1 MPTIRRAAA
10 LAGTAALVLG
20 LAACSTPSPDAGSGS
35 GSEGS
40 TEPVRFGVALPQ
52 TGDQAQYGE
61 YFEQGFELALAQINE
76 AGGVDG
82 RDVELVYEDTQAD
95 PAQAPAVAQKFVDDA
110 SILAVLGDFGTPAT
124 AAASPIYQAAGLT
137 QFAFSASASTVTD
150 PGDFIFATWVS
161 QEYEAPRLAAF
172 AAEQGST
179 AAVFYHDTDW
189 GLNTHGFF
197 SEGAEDA
204 GLEEVYA
211 TGYNPESTDFRPLL
225 LAAQAENPEVIVL
238 ISYAADGALIT
249 AQARELGIDVPIV
262 GISSIY
268 NQQFIE
274 LAGDAAEGVQTLSYF
289 TPENP
294 DEAVQQFIT
303 DFAAEYDVETP
314 SDYAIRAYDALN
326 IVATAAAAAADEGE
340 LDRQS
345 LRDALVT
352 GEDFATILYG
362 PITFADNR
370 RIVDADQYALVIEDG
385 AFVLAE

>member
-1 MPTIRRAAA
+1 MPSHRHRIAAGLGA
-10 LAGTAALVLG
+10 ITLAVS
-20 LAACSTPSPDAGSGS
+20 LAACSTPDAPGAS
-35 GSEGS
+35 SEGNAD
-40 TEPVRFGVALPQ
+40 PVRIGVALPQ

-61 YFEQGFELALAQINE
+61 YFEQGLDLAVEQLNAS
-76 AGGVDG
+76 GGIDG
-82 RDVELVYEDTQAD
+82 RDVELVLEDTQAD

-124 AAASPIYQAAGLT
+124 AAASPILQSAGLV

-150 PGDFIFATWVS
+150 PGDYIFATWVS

-172 AAEQGST
+172 AAEQGSK

-197 SEGAEDA
+197 SDGAADA
-204 GLEEVYA
+204 GLEEVYQ

-225 LAAQAENPEVIVL
+225 LSAQAANPEVIVL
-238 ISYAADGALIT
+238 ISYAADGALIA
-249 AQARELGIDVPIV
+249 AQARELGIEVPIV

-294 DEAVQQFIT
+294 DETVQTFIA
-303 DFAAEYDVETP
+303 DFAKAYDVETP
-314 SDYAIRAYDALN
+314 SDYAIRAYDALR
-326 IVATAAAAAADEGE
+326 VVAAAASEAAEGGD
-340 LDRQS
+340 LTRSS
-345 LRDALVT
+345 LRDALAAGTDLPTV
-352 GEDFATILYG
+352 LYG
-362 PITFADNR
+362 PITFSDNR
-370 RIVDADQYALVIEDG
+370 RVTDAEQYALVIRDG
-385 AFVLAE
+385 AFVLRD

>member
-1 MPTIRRAAA
+1 MSSPRRILA
-10 LAGTAALVLG
+10 LAGATALALS
-20 LAACSTPSPDAGSGS
+20 LAACSTPAD
-35 GSEGS
+35 EGNGDGAPT
-40 TEPVRFGVALPQ
+40 TEPVRFGIALPQ

-61 YFEQGFELALAQINE
+61 YFEQGFELALSEIND
-76 AGGVDG
+76 AGGIDG
-82 RDVELVYEDTQAD
+82 RAVELVYEDTQAD

-124 AAASPIYQAAGLT
+124 AAASTIYQNAGLT

-161 QEYEAPRLAAF
+161 QEYEAPRLAEF
-172 AAEQGST
+172 AAEQGT
-179 AAVFYHDTDW
+179 KAAVFYHDTDW

-197 SEGAEDA
+197 SEGAETA

-225 LAAQAENPEVIVL
+225 LAAAATNPEVIVL

-249 AQARELGIDVPIV
+249 AQARELGIEVPIV

-274 LAGDAAEGVQTLSYF
+274 LAGEAAEGVQTLSYF
-289 TPENP
+289 TPANP
-294 DEAVQQFIT
+294 DPAVQTFIE
-303 DFAAEYDVETP
+303 DFAAAYDVATP

-326 IVATAAAAAADEGE
+326 IVAAAASDAAEGGE
-340 LDRQS
+340 LTRAS
-345 LRDALVT
+345 LRDALAEGT
-352 GEDFATILYG
+352 DFSTILYG

-370 RIVDADQYALVIEDG
+370 RVVDAEQYALVIRDG
-385 AFVLAE
+385 AFVLAD

>member
-1 MPTIRRAAA
+1 MPSPRRGIA
-10 LAGTAALVLG
+10 LAGAAALVLA
-20 LAACSTPSPDAGSGS
+20 LSACSTPSGDAGGD
-35 GSEGS
+35 
-40 TEPVRFGVALPQ
+40 TAAEPVVFGVALPQ

-61 YFEQGFELALAQINE
+61 YFEQGFELALAQLND
-76 AGGVDG
+76 AGGIDG
-82 RDVELVYEDTQAD
+82 RQVELVYEDTQAD

-110 SILAVLGDFGTPAT
+110 SVLAVLGDFGTPAT
-124 AAASPIYQAAGLT
+124 AAASPIYQDAGLV

-150 PGDFIFATWVS
+150 PGDYVFATWVS
-161 QEYEAPRLAAF
+161 QEYEAPRLAEF
-172 AAEQGST
+172 AAEQGDT

-197 SEGAEDA
+197 SEGAEEA

-211 TGYNPESTDFRPLL
+211 TGYNPETTDYRPLL
-225 LAAQAENPEVIVL
+225 LAAQAEDPEVIVL

-249 AQARELGIDVPIV
+249 AQARELGIEAPIV

-294 DEAVQQFIT
+294 DETVQQFIA

-326 IVATAAAAAADEGE
+326 IVADAATAASESGDLTRE
-340 LDRQS
+340 S
-345 LRDALVT
+345 LRDALAA
-352 GEDFATILYG
+352 GEDVPTILYG
-362 PITFADNR
+362 PITFSDNR
-370 RIVDADQYALVIEDG
+370 RVTDAEQFALVIRDG

>member
-1 MPTIRRAAA
+1 MSSFRRTTALVGAAA
-10 LAGTAALVLG
+10 LVIG
-20 LAACSTPSPDAGSGS
+20 LSACSTTPADESDDA
-35 GSEGS
+35 S
-40 TEPVRFGVALPQ
+40 TQPVRFGVALPQ

-61 YFEQGFELALAQINE
+61 YFEQGFELALAQLND
-76 AGGVDG
+76 AGGIDG
-82 RDVELVYEDTQAD
+82 RPVELVYEDTQAD

-124 AAASPIYQAAGLT
+124 AAASTIYQDAGLP

-161 QEYEAPRLAAF
+161 QEYEAPRLADF
-172 AAEQGST
+172 AAEQGDS

-197 SEGAEDA
+197 SDGAEKA

-211 TGYNPESTDFRPLL
+211 TGYNPETTDYRPLL
-225 LAAQAENPEVIVL
+225 LAAQATDPEVIVL

-249 AQARELGIDVPIV
+249 AQARELGIEVPIV

-294 DEAVQQFIT
+294 DEAVQQFIA

-314 SDYAIRAYDALN
+314 SDYAIRAFDALN
-326 IVATAAAAAADEGE
+326 IVAEAAAAASESSD
-340 LDRQS
+340 LSRQG
-345 LRDALVT
+345 LRDALAD
-352 GEDFATILYG
+352 GKDFATVLYG

-370 RIVDADQYALVIEDG
+370 RIVDAEQYALVISDG
-385 AFVLAE
+385 AFVLAD

>member
-1 MPTIRRAAA
+1 MKRYWFAA
-10 LAGTAALVLG
+10 GLV
-20 LAACSTPSPDAGSGS
+20 T
-35 GSEGS
+35 
-40 TEPVRFGVALPQ
+40 
-52 TGDQAQYGE
+52 
-61 YFEQGFELALAQINE
+61 
-76 AGGVDG
+76 
-82 RDVELVYEDTQAD
+82 
-95 PAQAPAVAQKFVDDA
+95 AVAAFSGCATDDE
-110 SILAVLGDFGTPAT
+110 SILAVLGDFGSPAT
-124 AAASPIYQAAGLT
+124 AAGSPIYQDAGLV

-150 PGDFIFATWVS
+150 PGDYVFATWVS

-197 SEGAEDA
+197 AEGAEEA
-204 GLEEVYA
+204 GLEEEYSTA
-211 TGYNPESTDFRPLL
+211 YNPESTDYRPLL
-225 LAAQAENPEVIVL
+225 LTAQAENPEVIVL

-294 DEAVQQFIT
+294 DEDVQQFIA
-303 DFAAEYDVETP
+303 DFEAEYDVETP

-326 IVATAAAAAADEGE
+326 IVAAAAGETDELTRE
-340 LDRQS
+340 S
-345 LRDALVT
+345 LRDALAT
-352 GEDFATILYG
+352 GEDFPTILYG
-362 PITFADNR
+362 PITFSENR
-370 RIVDADQYALVIEDG
+370 RVVDADQYALVVRDG
-385 AFVLAE
+385 AFELVE

>member
-1 MPTIRRAAA
+1 MSSFRRGTTIAAAAA
-10 LAGTAALVLG
+10 LVFG
-20 LAACSTPSPDAGSGS
+20 LTACSTPAAETGAAVD
-35 GSEGS
+35 E
-40 TEPVRFGVALPQ
+40 EPVRLGIALPQ

-61 YFEQGFELALAQINE
+61 YFEQGFELALAQLNE
-76 AGGVDG
+76 AGGIDG
-82 RDVELVYEDTQAD
+82 RQVELVYEDTQAD
-95 PAQAPAVAQKFVDDA
+95 PAQAPAVAQKFVDDE
-110 SILAVLGDFGTPAT
+110 SILAVLGDFGSPAT
-124 AAASPIYQAAGLT
+124 AAGSPIYQDAGLV

-150 PGDFIFATWVS
+150 PGDYVFATWVS
-161 QEYEAPRLAAF
+161 QEYEAPRLAEF

-197 SEGAEDA
+197 AEGAEEA
-204 GLEEVYA
+204 GLEEVYSTA
-211 TGYNPESTDFRPLL
+211 YDPASTDYRPLL
-225 LAAQAENPEVIVL
+225 LTAQAENPEVIVL

-294 DEAVQQFIT
+294 DEDVQQFIA

-326 IVATAAAAAADEGE
+326 IVAAAANATGDLTRE
-340 LDRQS
+340 S
-345 LRDALVT
+345 LRDALAT
-352 GEDFATILYG
+352 GEDFPTILYG
-362 PITFADNR
+362 PITFSENR
-370 RIVDADQYALVIEDG
+370 RVVDAVQYPLVVVDG
-385 AFVLAE
+385 AFELVE

>member
-1 MPTIRRAAA
+1 MSSPRRAIA
-10 LAGTAALVLG
+10 LAGVTALALA
-20 LAACSTPSPDAGSGS
+20 LAACSTTSNDAGDDGASA
-35 GSEGS
+35 
-40 TEPVRFGVALPQ
+40 EPVRFGVALPQ

-61 YFEQGFELALAQINE
+61 YFEQGFELALAQIND
-76 AGGVDG
+76 AGGIDG
-82 RDVELVYEDTQAD
+82 RTVELVYEDTQAD

-124 AAASPIYQAAGLT
+124 AAASPIYQSAGLT

-150 PGDFIFATWVS
+150 PGDYVFATWVS
-161 QEYEAPRLAAF
+161 QEYEAPRLAEF

-197 SEGAEDA
+197 SEGAEEA

-225 LAAQAENPEVIVL
+225 LAAAATDPEVIVL

-249 AQARELGIDVPIV
+249 AQARELGIEVPIV

-289 TPENP
+289 TPANP
-294 DEAVQQFIT
+294 DETVQQFIS

-326 IVATAAAAAADEGE
+326 IVAAAATDAAEAGE
-340 LDRQS
+340 LTRES
-345 LRDALVT
+345 LRDALAA
-352 GEDFATILYG
+352 GEDFPTILYG
-362 PITFADNR
+362 PITFAENR
-370 RIVDADQYALVIEDG
+370 RVVDADQYALVIRDG
-385 AFVLAE
+385 AFELAD

>member
-1 MPTIRRAAA
+1 MSSFHR
-10 LAGTAALVLG
+10 TAALGVVAVLALG
-20 LAACSTPSPDAGSGS
+20 LAACSTGGETP
-35 GSEGS
+35 EGQAA
-40 TEPVRFGVALPQ
+40 EPVTFGVALPQ

-61 YFEQGFELALAQINE
+61 YFEQGFELALSELND
-76 AGGVDG
+76 AGGIDG
-82 RDVELVYEDTQAD
+82 RPVELVYEDTQAD
-95 PAQAPAVAQKFVDDA
+95 PAQAPAVAQKFVDDE
-110 SILAVLGDFGTPAT
+110 SILAVLGDFGTPAS
-124 AAASPIYQAAGLT
+124 AAASPIYQAAGLV

-161 QEYEAPRLAAF
+161 QEYEAPRLAEF

-189 GLNTHGFF
+189 GVNTHGFF
-197 SEGAEDA
+197 SEGAEEA
-204 GLEEVYA
+204 GLDEVYT
-211 TGYNPESTDFRPLL
+211 TGYNPEGTDFRPLL
-225 LAAQAENPEVIVL
+225 LAASDADPEVIVL
-238 ISYAADGALIT
+238 ISYAADGALI
-249 AQARELGIDVPIV
+249 ASQARELGIDVPIV

-314 SDYAIRAYDALN
+314 SDYAIRAYDAFN
-326 IVATAAAAAADEGE
+326 VVAAAATDAAEAGE
-340 LDRQS
+340 LTRQS
-345 LRDALVT
+345 LRDALDE
-352 GEDFATILYG
+352 GEDFPTILYG

-370 RIVDADQYALVIEDG
+370 RIVDADQYPLVIRDG
-385 AFVLAE
+385 AFQLAD

>member
-1 MPTIRRAAA
+1 MSSHRRAIA
-10 LAGTAALVLG
+10 LAGVTALALT
-20 LAACSTPSPDAGSGS
+20 LAACSTPSTDAGGDTASS
-35 GSEGS
+35 D
-40 TEPVRFGVALPQ
+40 PVRFGVALPQ

-61 YFEQGFELALAQINE
+61 YFEQGFELALAQIND
-76 AGGVDG
+76 AGGIDG
-82 RDVELVYEDTQAD
+82 RTVELVYEDTQAD
-95 PAQAPAVAQKFVDDA
+95 PAQAPAVAQKFVDDS

-124 AAASPIYQAAGLT
+124 AAASPIYQGAGLT

-150 PGDFIFATWVS
+150 PGDFVFATWVS
-161 QEYEAPRLAAF
+161 QEYEAPRLAEF

-197 SEGAEDA
+197 AEGAEEA

-225 LAAQAENPEVIVL
+225 LAAAATDPEVIVL

-249 AQARELGIDVPIV
+249 AQARELGIEVPIV

-289 TPENP
+289 TPANP
-294 DEAVQQFIT
+294 DETVQQFIA

-314 SDYAIRAYDALN
+314 SDYAIRAYDALT
-326 IVATAAAAAADEGE
+326 IVATAAEAAAEAGD
-340 LDRQS
+340 LTRTS

-352 GEDFATILYG
+352 GEDFPTILYG

-370 RIVDADQYALVIEDG
+370 RVVDAEQYALVIRDG
-385 AFVLAE
+385 AFELAD